1 MSLLALPFPMIDP
14 VLISVGPFSIRW
26 YALAYVGGIVAGWW
40 LARRIAAAKE
50 YWGGVSPMRAED
62 IDDVI
67 VWAALGI
74 VLGGRLGYVLFYN
87 PAFYLSHP
95 SEIFVLWHGGMSFHG
110 GFLGTILALLLFA
123 RARSIPMLS
132 MLDVA
137 AVVTPIG
144 LFLGRIANFI
154 NSELWGRTAAD
165 VPWAFVFPNGGPL
178 PRHPSQLYEGTLE
191 GIVLFAILL
200 AMWRKGAL
208 KYPGM
213 IGGMFVFGYGI
224 ARIVSE
230 FFREPDAHIGYLT
243 GGLTMGMLLSIP
255 MLAVG
260 LGAMWFAKRRGAM
273 KFQPPKASDA
283 NERA

>member
-1 MSLLALPFPMIDP
+1 MPLLALPFPMIDP
-14 VLISVGPFSIRW
+14 VLISVGPFAIRW
-26 YALAYVGGIVAGWW
+26 YALAYVGGLIGAWW
-40 LARRIAAAKE
+40 MARRVAAAKE
-50 YWGGVSPMRAED
+50 YWGSVSPMTPEH
-62 IDDVI
+62 IDDLI
-67 VWAALGI
+67 VWAALGV

-87 PAFYLSHP
+87 PAYYAAHP
-95 SEIFVLWHGGMSFHG
+95 AEILVLWRGGMSFHG

-123 RARSIPMLS
+123 RSRGIPMLS
-132 MLDVA
+132 MLDA
-137 AVVTPIG
+137 AAIVTPIG

-154 NSELWGRTAAD
+154 NSELWGRVTD

-178 PRHPSQLYEGTLE
+178 PRHASQLYEGVLE
-191 GIVLFAILL
+191 GVVLFSILVV
-200 AMWRKGAL
+200 MWRKGAL

-213 IGGMFVFGYGI
+213 IGGMFVGGYGI

-230 FFREPDAHIGYLT
+230 FFREPDAHIGFLT

-260 LGAMWFAKRRGAM
+260 FGAIWIARQRGAVT
-273 KFQPPKASDA
+273 FDAPKKT